1 MSVAD
6 FARMTAGRFK
16 TADQPGD
23 AALDTLAELGVGLRA
38 RWHYLASRPTGVTT
52 CRHLGTTFEWRVDS
66 IGDARRGVA
75 LHAEEP
81 IARWFFAG
89 DLHDELVWDVG
100 AHQGN
105 YACLA
110 AALGARV
117 RGFEP
122 TPGGYARCVENL
134 EANGHDPARAGGPT
148 AVDPARA
155 ADRTTVD
162 QRALSDHSADGTT
175 ATVPECSNTASI
187 ADDSGTYE
195 APVAAGDRIAETPD
209 RIKIDVEGH
218 EHAVLR
224 GLTETLP
231 DVERVVVE
239 VHGGDGQGCLDI
251 LQAAGF
257 KLREVPCSRPH
268 TFLGAWRA

>member
-1 MSVAD
+1 MSVVD

-16 TADQPGD
+16 TAAHPAD

-38 RWHYLASRPTGVTT
+38 RYHYLRSRPTGVTT
-52 CRHLGTTFEWRVDS
+52 CEHLGTSFEWRVDS
-66 IGDARRGVA
+66 IADARRGGGLA
-75 LHAEEP
+75 AEAP

-110 AALGARV
+110 VALGARV
-117 RGFEP
+117 RAFEP
-122 TPGGYARCVENL
+122 TPGGYARTVENL
-134 EANGHDPARAGGPT
+134 ELNTGVE
-148 AVDPARA
+148 AVSPY
-155 ADRTTVD
+155 TVD
-162 QRALSDHSADGTT
+162 ERALSDHSGHGAT

-195 APVAAGDRIAETPD
+195 APVVAGDRIAETPD

-218 EHAVLR
+218 ERAVLR

-231 DVERVVVE
+231 DVDRVAIE
-239 VHGGDGQGCLDI
+239 VHDGGDGQGCLDI

-257 KLREVPCSRPH
+257 DVRELPCSRPH

>member
-16 TADQPGD
+16 TAAHPAD
-23 AALDTLAELGVGLRA
+23 AALETLAELGVGLRA
-38 RWHYLASRPTGVTT
+38 RWHYATSRPTGVTT
-52 CRHLGTTFEWRVDS
+52 CQHLGTTFEWRVES
-66 IGDARRGVA
+66 VADARRGVA

-89 DLHDELVWDVG
+89 DLHGKLVWDVG

-117 RGFEP
+117 RAFEP

-134 EANGHDPARAGGPT
+134 EANGHDPARAGS
-148 AVDPARA
+148 
-155 ADRTTVD
+155 RTTVD

-175 ATVPECSNTASI
+175 ATVPECSPTATLNE
-187 ADDSGTYE
+187 AGTYE
-195 APVAAGDRIAETPD
+195 APVVAGDSLDETPD

-218 EHAVLR
+218 ERAVLR

-231 DVERVVVE
+231 DVDRVAIE
-239 VHGGDGQGCLDI
+239 VHDGGDGQGCLDI

-257 KLREVPCSRPH
+257 ETRALPCSRPH
-268 TFLGAWRA
+268 TFLGAWRE

>member
-16 TADQPGD
+16 TAAHPGD
-23 AALDTLAELGVGLRA
+23 AALETLAELGVGLRA
-38 RWHYLASRPTGVTT
+38 RWHYATSRATGVTT
-52 CRHLGTTFEWRVDS
+52 CRHLGTSFEWRVDS

-89 DLHDELVWDVG
+89 EPDGKLVWDVG

-105 YACLA
+105 YSCLA

-117 RGFEP
+117 RAFEP
-122 TPGGYARCVENL
+122 TPRGYARTVENL
-134 EANGHDPARAGGPT
+134 EANGHEPARAG
-148 AVDPARA
+148 DP
-155 ADRTTVD
+155 TTVD
-162 QRALSDHSADGTT
+162 DRALSDHSGHGTT

-187 ADDSGTYE
+187 TDDTGTYE
-195 APVAAGDRIAETPD
+195 APVVAGDRIPETPD

-218 EHAVLR
+218 ERAVLR

-231 DVERVVVE
+231 DVDRVVVE
-239 VHGGDGQGCLDI
+239 VHGGGDGQGCLDI

-257 KLREVPCSRPH
+257 DVRELPCSRPH

>member
-16 TADQPGD
+16 TAAHPAD

-38 RWHYLASRPTGVTT
+38 RYHYLTSRPTGVTT
-52 CRHLGTTFEWRVDS
+52 CQHLGTTFEWRVDS
-66 IGDARRGVA
+66 IGDARRGELA
-75 LHAEEP
+75 AEEP

-89 DLHDELVWDVG
+89 DPGGELIWDVG

-105 YACLA
+105 YSCLA
-110 AALGARV
+110 AALGASV
-117 RGFEP
+117 RAFEP
-122 TPGGYARCVENL
+122 TPGGHARCVENL
-134 EANGHDPARAGGPT
+134 EANGHDPARAGS
-148 AVDPARA
+148 
-155 ADRTTVD
+155 RTTVD
-162 QRALSDHSADGTT
+162 ERALSDHTAHGTT
-175 ATVPECSNTASI
+175 ATVPECSPTATL
-187 ADDSGTYE
+187 DDAGTYE

-218 EHAVLR
+218 ERAVLR

-231 DVERVVVE
+231 NVERVVVE
-239 VHGGDGQGCLDI
+239 VHDGGDGQGCLDI

-257 KLREVPCSRPH
+257 EVRELPCSRPH
-268 TFLGAWRA
+268 TFLGAWRP

>member
-16 TADQPGD
+16 TAAHPAD
-23 AALDTLAELGVGLRA
+23 AALETLAELGVGLRA
-38 RWHYLASRPTGVTT
+38 RWHYLTSRPTGVTT

-66 IGDARRGVA
+66 IGDARRGVGLA
-75 LHAEEP
+75 AEAP
-81 IARWFFAG
+81 VARWFFAG
-89 DLHDELVWDVG
+89 EPGGELVWDVG

-110 AALGARV
+110 VALGARV
-117 RGFEP
+117 RAFEP
-122 TPGGYARCVENL
+122 TPGGHARCVENL
-134 EANGHDPARAGGPT
+134 ELNTGVE
-148 AVDPARA
+148 AVSPY
-155 ADRTTVD
+155 TVD
-162 QRALSDHSADGTT
+162 ERALSEHTAHGTT

-195 APVAAGDRIAETPD
+195 APVVAGDRIAETPD

-218 EHAVLR
+218 ERAVLR

-231 DVERVVVE
+231 DVDRVAIE

-257 KLREVPCSRPH
+257 EVRAIPCSRPH

>member
-16 TADQPGD
+16 TADHPAD
-23 AALDTLAELGVGLRA
+23 AALDSLTELGVGLRA
-38 RWHYLASRPTGVTT
+38 RWHYLTSRPSGWTT

-89 DLHDELVWDVG
+89 NPSGDRVWDVG

-105 YACLA
+105 YSCLA
-110 AALGARV
+110 VALGARV
-117 RGFEP
+117 RAFEP
-122 TPGGYARCVENL
+122 TPGGHARTVENL
-134 EANGHDPARAGGPT
+134 DGNTGVEAVSPF
-148 AVDPARA
+148 
-155 ADRTTVD
+155 TVD
-162 QRALSDHSADGTT
+162 ERALSDHSAHGTT
-175 ATVPECSNTASI
+175 ATVPACSNTATI
-187 ADDSGTYE
+187 EDDAGTYE
-195 APVAAGDRIAETPD
+195 APVVAGDSLDETPD

-218 EHAVLR
+218 ERAVLR

-231 DVERVVVE
+231 DVERIVVE
-239 VHGGDGQGCLDI
+239 VHGGGDGQGCLDI

-257 KLREVPCSRPH
+257 EVRALPCSRPH